1 MVRNESAITVG
12 FNTEFFNTICQERT
26 SSRPVGMSENV
37 RALRHQMIPFHKM
50 QFSCTGRNPL

>member
-1 MVRNESAITVG
+1 VPTADIVTLGRHVRK
-12 FNTEFFNTICQERT
+12 CQERT